1 MSNPVFSRQ
10 AMASNERILSG
21 EPMTINGAI
30 NKTFV
35 LFLFLLISSVYEF
48 SLFAQGFTDKATA
61 LVMCGFVGSIIAFIM
76 ILFARKTIKF
86 MAPVYAICEGFILGG
101 ISAIMESHYQ
111 GIVVQAVGTTFMAFF
126 VMLALY
132 KAGVIR
138 CTEKFRSVMMI
149 SMLSILG
156 IYLVQFIGAFFNMSI
171 PGLFSSSAVGIGFSV
186 IVCIIAALN
195 FVIDFQVIEDG
206 AEQMADKSFEWY
218 GAWGLMVTF
227 VWLYVEILN
236 LLAKLRDR

>member
-10 AMASNERILSG
+10 AMAGNERILNG

-35 LFLFLLISSVYEF
+35 LFLCLLATSAYEF
-48 SLFAQGFTDKATA
+48 SLFAQGFTDKASA
-61 LVMCGFVGSIIAFIM
+61 LMMAGFVGSIIAFLL

-86 MAPVYAICEGFILGG
+86 MAPVYALCEGLILGG
-101 ISAIMESHYQ
+101 LSAIMEAHYP
-111 GIVVQAVGTTFMAFF
+111 GIVVQAVGSTFMAFF

-132 KAGVIR
+132 KAGIIK
-138 CTEKFRSVMMI
+138 CTEKFRSVLMI
-149 SMLSILG
+149 SMFSILG
-156 IYLVQFIGAFFNMSI
+156 IYLVQFIGSFFNMSI
-171 PGLFSSSAVGIGFSV
+171 PGLFASGLVGIGFSLF
-186 IVCIIAALN
+186 VCVIAALN
-195 FVIDFQVIEDG
+195 FIIDFKVIEDG
-206 AEQMADKSFEWY
+206 VEQMADKSFEWY

-227 VWLYVEILN
+227 VWLYIEILN